1 MSKRALFL
9 ALLLGRI
16 PFCRAF
22 KVPGENGLEL
32 PPKIRPDI
40 LQETKSDLS
49 RGDSPIASHRRRQR
63 KSKRDAKHWK
73 KNAEKFSDPD
83 YWNEVIE
90 RLRWREERKL
100 RMVRARRS
108 ALNSRRR
115 QKLLG
120 VAGQILAVVL
130 ICSPVL
136 LTLLPLAVVMAACIL
151 PALPI
156 YVMELLLRTGPWAI
170 AGFALYKVVELVL
183 LEGKSTPLFVAKDYV
198 DDEVDYTDDDDDD
211 TDDDIYSSD

>member
-1 MSKRALFL
+1 MHFFSPYCLEEFL
-9 ALLLGRI
+9 SAE
-16 PFCRAF
+16 

-83 YWNEVIE
+83 YWNEVQE
-90 RLRWREERKL
+90 RFQWRTERKL
-100 RMVRARRS
+100 RMARARRS

-130 ICSPVL
+130 VCSPVL

-170 AGFALYKVVELVL
+170 AGFALYKVVEMVV
-183 LEGKSTPLFVAKDYV
+183 LEGQPTPLFAEEEYV
-198 DDEVDYTDDDDDD
+198 DDEVDYTDDDD
-211 TDDDIYSSD
+211 YSSD